1 MELLAPAGN
10 MECLKTAVQSGANA
24 VYLAGKSF
32 GARSFADNFTE
43 EELREAIRYCHLR
56 HVKAYVTVN
65 TMTLDR
71 ELGEMDAFI
80 AILADAGADGVIVQD
95 MGVLRRVHEICP
107 DLPIHA
113 STQMTIHNLAGVK
126 ALETLGVT
134 RVVLSRELSGK
145 EIETIKKNCHAELE
159 VFVHGAMCM
168 SYSGQCLMSSVLG
181 GRSGNRGKCAQP
193 CRLAYRQKDGKEQ
206 FYLSL
211 KDMSLI
217 RHLEE
222 LQKMGVASLKIEG
235 RMKGPDYVAAVVGTY
250 RRCLDERRM
259 PKKEEELRLNQ
270 VFYRGGLT
278 DGYYTNQKGTG
289 MFAFDK
295 PDNPYLKGA
304 DAMQAT
310 PLPERTEPIF
320 CKVVLGEGKV
330 PEITLKGMGHE
341 ILHCGEFPLQ
351 TAQKNPAN
359 QESVRE
365 QISKTGGTAFRFEP
379 LEIEI
384 IGAPFAPVKELN
396 ALRRSAIE
404 KLEHAILSKDK
415 KTIRNKP
422 LCLTSA
428 EQKPMQITAGVRTKE
443 QFEAVCDLNL
453 SYIDVPL
460 SVVYEHQ
467 EYFVAYKERVVVAPP
482 VIVTDTDYES
492 VCGQIKELNQM
503 GFSLLRAENI
513 YWLIHKNWNLL
524 GGHRLNVANSL
535 AMQQLGEMGL
545 KTICLSAELNLAQV
559 RDIRKCFDTE
569 LLIYGHLP
577 LMITENCVLKNM
589 KACPCD
595 GIGEIVD
602 RKGAVFPVIKDD
614 TICRSVILNSV
625 PLYLADKLDE
635 VQDCGV
641 AYGRMQFTI
650 ETPKDCRMIAE
661 QYLKLQPAIPLGAYT
676 RLHFYKGVL

>member
-10 MECLKTAVQSGANA
+10 MECLKTAVESGADA
-24 VYLAGKSF
+24 VYFAGKSF

-43 EELREAIRYCHLR
+43 EELCEAIAYCHL
-56 HVKAYVTVN
+56 HGVKAYVTVN

-71 ELGEMDAFI
+71 EFQELDALI
-80 AILADAGADGVIVQD
+80 AVLAEAGADGVIVQD

-113 STQMTIHNLAGVK
+113 STQMTVHNLAGVK
-126 ALETLGVT
+126 ALEALGVT

-145 EIETIKKNCHAELE
+145 EIEAIQKNCNAELE

-222 LQKMGVASLKIEG
+222 LQTMGVASLKIEG

-289 MFAFDK
+289 MFVFDK
-295 PDNPYLKGA
+295 PDNPYLKGL
-304 DAMQAT
+304 DAVQAL
-310 PLPERTEPIF
+310 PLAEQVNFIAA
-320 CKVVLGEGKV
+320 KVHLAEGKA
-330 PEITLKGMGHE
+330 PEITLKGMGQE
-341 ILHCGEFPLQ
+341 ISHQGENPLQ

-359 QESVRE
+359 EESVRE

-396 ALRRSAIE
+396 ALRRTAIE
-404 KLEHAILSKDK
+404 KLEDAILAKDK
-415 KTIRNKP
+415 KTLRKKP
-422 LCLTSA
+422 LQLPPA
-428 EQKPMQITAGVRTKE
+428 GQKRMQITAGVRTKE
-443 QFEAVCDLNL
+443 QFEAIADLPL
-453 SYIDVPL
+453 TYIDTPL
-460 SVVYEHQ
+460 SVAYEHQ
-467 EYFVAYKERVVVAPP
+467 EYFVTYKERVVVVPP
-482 VIVTDTDYES
+482 VIVTDTDYERI
-492 VCGQIKELNQM
+492 CGQLKELNQT

-513 YWLIHKNWNLL
+513 HWFSHKNWILL
-524 GGHRLNVANSL
+524 GGHRLNIANSL
-535 AMQQLGEMGL
+535 AVQQLSQMGM
-545 KTICLSAELNLAQV
+545 KTVCLSAELNLAQA
-559 RDIRKCFDTE
+559 RDIRKCIDTE

-595 GIGEIVD
+595 GVGEMVD

-614 TICRSVILNSV
+614 NVCRSVILNSV

-635 VQDCGV
+635 VQACGA

-650 ETPKDCRMIAE
+650 EEPKDCRKIAE
-661 QYLKLQPAIPLGAYT
+661 QYLKLQPAMPLGAYT

>member
-10 MECLKTAVQSGANA
+10 MECLRTAVESGADA
-24 VYLAGKSF
+24 VYFAGQSF
-32 GARSFADNFTE
+32 GARSFADNFSE
-43 EELREAIRYCHLR
+43 AELREAIGYCHLR
-56 HVKAYVTVN
+56 GVKAYVTVN
-65 TMTLDR
+65 TMVLDR
-71 ELGEMDAFI
+71 EFEELDTLI
-80 AILADAGADGVIVQD
+80 ALLADAGADAVIVQD

-113 STQMTIHNLAGVK
+113 STQMTVHNLAGVK
-126 ALETLGVT
+126 ALEALGVT

-145 EIETIKKNCHAELE
+145 EIETIAKHCTAELE

-193 CRLAYRQKDGKEQ
+193 CRLAYRQKDGKER

-217 RHLEE
+217 RHLNE

-235 RMKGPDYVAAVVGTY
+235 RMKGPAYVSAVVGTY

-278 DGYYTNQKGTG
+278 DGYYTDQKGTG

-295 PDNPYLKGA
+295 PDNPYAKGA
-304 DAMQAT
+304 DTAWET
-310 PLPERTEPIF
+310 PLPQRRTPIA
-320 CKVVLGEGKV
+320 CKVVLAEGKL
-330 PEITLKGMGHE
+330 PEITLKGMGTE
-341 ILHCGEFPLQ
+341 ILHRGELPLE

-365 QISKTGGTAFRFEP
+365 QIAKTGGTSFRFEP

-384 IGAPFAPVKELN
+384 VGAPFAPVKGLN
-396 ALRRSAIE
+396 ALRRDAIA
-404 KLEHAILSKDK
+404 KLEDAILSKEK
-415 KTIRNKP
+415 KTLADKP
-422 LCLTSA
+422 LALPPA
-428 EQKPMQITAGVRTKE
+428 EQKQMQIIAGVHTKE
-443 QFEAVCDLNL
+443 QFGELCDLPL
-453 SYIDVPL
+453 AYMDVPL
-460 SVVYEHQ
+460 SVVYENQ
-467 EYFVAYKERVVVAPP
+467 EYFFAYKERVVVAPP
-482 VIVTDTDYES
+482 AIVTDRDYES
-492 VCGQIKELNQM
+492 VCGQLEELNRA

-513 YWLIHKNWNLL
+513 HWLSHKNWTLL

-535 AMQQLGEMGL
+535 AVQQLREMGL
-545 KTICLSAELNLAQV
+545 KTVCLSAELNLAQA
-559 RDIRKCFDTE
+559 RDIRKYLDSE

-589 KACPCD
+589 KACPC
-595 GIGEIVD
+595 GGAGEIVD
-602 RKGAVFPVIKDD
+602 RKGTAFPVIKDD
-614 TICRSVILNSV
+614 DICRSVILNSV

-635 VQDCGV
+635 VQACGV
-641 AYGRMQFTI
+641 AYGRLQFSI
-650 ETPKDCRMIAE
+650 ENPKDCREIAE
-661 QYLKLQPAIPLGAYT
+661 QYLKLQPVVPLEAYT